1 MIQYKFLIYWFSLST
16 FVPETNIRCSA
27 RLKLTDSMLDDP
39 NSFRRTNWARHR
51 TFHELNLL
59 SLVRLMKSSMSGLGL
74 NGCLIFLN
82 QKIGGGLSWITIYF
96 TLLLIK
102 SETRNSL
109 RKFRVTW
116 KASLQPTDTYG
127 LLSCKVDQ
135 DVFVKLPVAWK
146 QTVAERDTNFVSRAV
161 LIASCTK

>member
-1 MIQYKFLIYWFSLST
+1 
-16 FVPETNIRCSA
+16 
-27 RLKLTDSMLDDP
+27 
-39 NSFRRTNWARHR
+39 
-51 TFHELNLL
+51 
-59 SLVRLMKSSMSGLGL
+59 MKSSMSGLGL

-135 DVFVKLPVAWK
+135 DVSIKLPVAWK

>member
-59 SLVRLMKSSMSGLGL
+59 SLVRLMKSSMSG
-74 NGCLIFLN
+74 
-82 QKIGGGLSWITIYF
+82 KIGGGLSWITIYF

-135 DVFVKLPVAWK
+135 DVFIKLPVAWK

>member
-1 MIQYKFLIYWFSLST
+1 
-16 FVPETNIRCSA
+16 
-27 RLKLTDSMLDDP
+27 
-39 NSFRRTNWARHR
+39 
-51 TFHELNLL
+51 
-59 SLVRLMKSSMSGLGL
+59 MKSSMSGLGL

-96 TLLLIK
+96 TLLLVK

-135 DVFVKLPVAWK
+135 DVSIKLPVAWK

-161 LIASCTK
+161 LIASRTK